1 MYVDRH
7 ANASNECLINDV
19 SRVFECSWH
28 LLCFYA
34 REYACVCACVR
45 VCVCACVCLCVCVY
59 IYIYTSMNVGT
70 HADACNECLV
80 NDVARVFK
88 HSLQLFCLYAH
99 VYACVR
105 ARARMCVCMR
115 ACVYIYMYT
124 DRHADA
130 CNALLINDTSSSV
143 YVARTCVVSMHVY
156 IRVCVCVYTCAWV
169 HVHIHTHCIPKRT
182 YIYI

>member
-1 MYVDRH
+1 MD
-7 ANASNECLINDV
+7 
-19 SRVFECSWH
+19 
-28 LLCFYA
+28 
-34 REYACVCACVR
+34 
-45 VCVCACVCLCVCVY
+45 
-59 IYIYTSMNVGT
+59 VGT

-156 IRVCVCVYTCAWV
+156 IRVCVCV
-169 HVHIHTHCIPKRT
+169 CICVRVCM
-182 YIYI
+182 YIYTHTVYLNARIYTYRYIHIVEYAIYTYR